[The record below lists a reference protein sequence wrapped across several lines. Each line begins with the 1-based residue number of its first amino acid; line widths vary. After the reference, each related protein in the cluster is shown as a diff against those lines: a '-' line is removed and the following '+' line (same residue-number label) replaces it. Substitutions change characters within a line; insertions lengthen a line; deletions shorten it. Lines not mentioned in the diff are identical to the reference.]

1 MSRRRRRSSST
12 TAGAVITDEE
22 GIPIMTRPSAAPD
35 ASGAG
40 ASDRFEHGPN
50 ATSEQPVTGHDAVPE
65 ADAPIHSTRRGP
77 TVPVPA
83 GPAKHRAPA
92 QNDDRFEQVLETLRT
107 HIRDLRFAEGLPGA
121 EEGEALQDDLLAQ
134 LSDYVLPRVRRPD
147 IPLLIAVA
155 GSTGAGKSTLV
166 NSLVGEQVTTTG
178 VRRPTT
184 NSPVLACNPAD
195 VDWFSEAH
203 FIPTLPRVRQQGLAM
218 PGKDG
223 MLVLAASEAMPPGV
237 ALLDTPDVD
246 SAVAA
251 HHEFAA
257 KFLDA
262 ADLWVFVTTSTRY
275 ADARVWEF
283 LQVARDRDTS
293 LAVVLSR
300 VPRKGRRQLLDHFG
314 AMLEANGLGNAARF
328 AIPETDQIE
337 GERFTSNVADHV
349 RDYLAEMAGE
359 AEQRDR
365 ISRRTFIG
373 VIDSFRTRIPELARQ
388 VESQIELGRT
398 LAAAVDESYVGARRR
413 IESGLGDGSL
423 LRGSLMARWQEL
435 AAGGELAKSLRPR
448 GKRTRRARAQQ
459 VERGRRVAALER
471 AVRDALEAL
480 VISSCEHASE
490 EVEQRWRTV
499 PGGEDLVAKA
509 LDRPGGGQI
518 AQQIREELTEWQRE
532 ISEMTKAGGAT
543 KRSVARSVTFD
554 HDVVA
559 LVLIIDLLGY
569 EHSGHGDNDQAGT
582 SSGPSPQRL
591 LKGLFGAPS
600 LRSIGGAAR
609 DNLRRRIVGLID
621 GERVPF
627 DASLASAGIP
637 SEDSAV
643 QLYQA
648 TYNLEIAR

>member
-1 MSRRRRRSSST
+1 
-12 TAGAVITDEE
+12 
-22 GIPIMTRPSAAPD
+22 MTRPSAAPD
-35 ASGAG
+35 TSGSDAPDRFATGPDATSTRPTTDSSAVHGAG
-40 ASDRFEHGPN
+40 TPDHG
-50 ATSEQPVTGHDAVPE
+50 
-65 ADAPIHSTRRGP
+65 RRGP
-77 TVPVPA
+77 TVPVSS
-83 GPAKHRAPA
+83 GPAKHRAPS
-92 QNDDRFEQVLETLRT
+92 NEDNRFEQVLESLRKQ
-107 HIRDLRFAEGLPGA
+107 IRDLRFAEGLAGA
-121 EEGEALQDDLLAQ
+121 DEGKELQADVLAQ

-195 VDWFSEAH
+195 VDWFSEAS

-223 MLVLAASEAMPPGV
+223 MLVLAATEAMPPGV

-262 ADLWVFVTTSTRY
+262 ADLWVFVTTSGRY

-314 AMLEANGLGNAARF
+314 AMLEANGLSNAARF

-337 GERFTSNVADHV
+337 GERFTSNVADHI
-349 RDYLAEMAGE
+349 RGFLADVAGE

-365 ISRRTFIG
+365 VSRRTFIG
-373 VIDSFRTRIPELARQ
+373 VIDSFRTRVPELARQ
-388 VESQIELGRT
+388 VEAQIETGRT
-398 LAAAVDESYVGARRR
+398 LSSAVDDAYATAEKHIDTS
-413 IESGLGDGSL
+413 LGDGSL
-423 LRGSLMARWQEL
+423 LRGSLLARWQEL
-435 AAGGELAKSLRPR
+435 AAGGELAKSMRPR
-448 GKRTRRARAQQ
+448 KKKRSRKAQEVQ
-459 VERGRRVAALER
+459 VERGERVEALER

-480 VISSCEHASE
+480 VVSTGERASE
-490 EVEQRWRTV
+490 QVEQRWRQV
-499 PGGEDLVAKA
+499 SGGGDLAAKA
-509 LDRPGGGQI
+509 LQVPGSGMLAQELRKEIDEWRAEI
-518 AQQIREELTEWQRE
+518 A
-532 ISEMTKAGGAT
+532 EMTAVDGAT
-543 KRSVARSVTFD
+543 KRSVARFVTFD

-559 LVLIIDLLGY
+559 LVMIIDLLGY
-569 EHSGHGDNDQAGT
+569 ERSHSGGGAHAVDT
-582 SSGPSPQRL
+582 SGPSPQRL
-591 LKGLFGAPS
+591 LKGLFTAQA
-600 LRSIGGAAR
+600 LRGIGRSAR
-609 DNLRRRIVGLID
+609 ENLRRRVLGLLTR
-621 GERVPF
+621 ERVPF
-627 DASLASAGIP
+627 DTVLSSAAIP
-637 SEDSAV
+637 SDDSAV